1 MVMQSKVFIVTLL
14 QRFEPQIS
22 KKRTFIRRVKDSIHR
37 GHHRDKS
44 ASQNSASDLESGM
57 TKENT
62 SGCCSSVFGSEIFP
76 GKTDKDLTTSEAMRL
91 FTKIPFPEPRVIL
104 HVYERESN
112 RCQV

>member
-1 MVMQSKVFIVTLL
+1 MVMQSKVFIITLL

-22 KKRTFIRRVKDSIHR
+22 KKRTFIRRVKDAIHK

-44 ASQNSASDLESGM
+44 ASQISTGDIESGM

-76 GKTDKDLTTSEAMRL
+76 GKTNKDLTTSEALRL
-91 FTKIPFPEPRVIL
+91 FTKIPFPEPRVVL
-104 HVYERESN
+104 HIYERESDK
-112 RCQV
+112 CPV